1 MKMEDCYPYPVFI
14 ECSDVLS
21 DQNKKKVENYFQ
33 IKRKSGG
40 GACGPVTIAADET
53 YSIAFK
59 LQRDQQEVLRRCE
72 HTVELPSGPLVLIV
86 TDKPLSSDSSS
97 TSVSTASEER
107 AVSNENDWDC
117 INTGN
122 RCLPDES
129 DLRRVVILGKT
140 GSGKSSL
147 GNTIFGENK
156 FTVCP
161 GANSCQSPCQAQ
173 TDSLNGRQITLIDT
187 PGFFDTKMPEEK
199 LKDEIW
205 RFITEYSPGLHA
217 FLIVLEL
224 GRFTDQENDIIQKIT
239 ESFSEQVFPYATLVF
254 TNGEN
259 LPKGQN
265 IKEYISQNE
274 SLMEIVSKCGGRCH
288 VVDNKHWNNRSVETY
303 RNNAFQVKEIL
314 KSIEDTVKQ
323 NKGNCYTNELLQ
335 KMTQCV
341 ALAIVHEEQ
350 QNDGKY
356 YTNDLLQGEKEMTQQ
371 FLHEEEQ
378 IPYEELEV
386 DEELPVLQE
395 HQEQEQQVA
404 KEGIMKRAIKRVCEI
419 LKTIKDIT
427 INLLLKAF
435 LGTQEAIKTILAYI
449 TAAYKALDL

>member
-1 MKMEDCYPYPVFI
+1 MFTIFQCYSNDGHF
-14 ECSDVLS
+14 
-21 DQNKKKVENYFQ
+21 YF
-33 IKRKSGG
+33 
-40 GACGPVTIAADET
+40 
-53 YSIAFK
+53 
-59 LQRDQQEVLRRCE
+59 L
-72 HTVELPSGPLVLIV
+72 
-86 TDKPLSSDSSS
+86 
-97 TSVSTASEER
+97 
-107 AVSNENDWDC
+107 
-117 INTGN
+117 
-122 RCLPDES
+122 ES

-239 ESFSEQVFPYATLVF
+239 ESFSEQVFPYATVVF

-303 RNNAFQVKEIL
+303 RNNAFQVKEML
-314 KSIEDTVKQ
+314 KSIEDTVKE

-335 KMTQCV
+335 TVQKMAQRV
-341 ALAIVHEEQ
+341 ALAIVHEEQQAVHEPVVHEEQ

-356 YTNDLLQGEKEMTQQ
+356 YTNDLLQGEEEMTQQ

-386 DEELPVLQE
+386 DEELPVLRE

-404 KEGIMKRAIKRVCEI
+404 KEGIMKKAIKRVCEI
-419 LKTIKDIT
+419 LKKIKDIT

-449 TAAYKALDL
+449 TAAYKAQDL

>member
-1 MKMEDCYPYPVFI
+1 M
-14 ECSDVLS
+14 
-21 DQNKKKVENYFQ
+21 
-33 IKRKSGG
+33 
-40 GACGPVTIAADET
+40 
-53 YSIAFK
+53 
-59 LQRDQQEVLRRCE
+59 RCE

-86 TDKPLSSDSSS
+86 TEKPLSSDSSS
-97 TSVSTASEER
+97 TSVSTAPEER

-161 GANSCQSPCQAQ
+161 GANSGQSPCQAQ

-224 GRFTDQENDIIQKIT
+224 GRFTDQEKEIIQKIT
-239 ESFSEQVFPYATLVF
+239 ESFSEQVFPYATVVF

-274 SLMEIVSKCGGRCH
+274 SLMEIVAKCGGRCH
-288 VVDNKHWNNRSVETY
+288 VVDNEHWNNHSVETY
-303 RNNAFQVKEIL
+303 RNNAFQVKEML
-314 KSIEDTVKQ
+314 KSIEETVEK

-335 KMTQCV
+335 TVQKMTQRV
-341 ALAIVHEEQ
+341 ALAIVQQEQQAVHEPVVHEEQ

-356 YTNDLLQGEKEMTQQ
+356 YTNGLLQGEEEMTQQ

-386 DEELPVLQE
+386 DEELPVLR
-395 HQEQEQQVA
+395 EQEQQVA
-404 KEGIMKRAIKRVCEI
+404 KEGIMKRAIRRVREI